1 MVSLL
6 PFALPSSAS
15 PSSPLYPSF
24 WLLFSHTPLLPI
36 LSLPLLTPPNP
47 LCYLPLSDFLYTSLL
62 PRVCVRVVSVK
73 WKAFWSRHSG
83 ILRQPKPCFAILS
96 VPVRSVLPS
105 KKGDT
110 AHSYVPYVQQK
121 PSYMY
126 SQVFHNGTFL
136 AAKWP
141 PIGSWCNQYLQG
153 YILVAM
159 VTINFLFF
167 VAYQAAGWLTSCD
180 CILSGWRRADRTT
193 SCCQNGWVGNIWWMG
208 LLIYMSLVTWADDPT
223 SVFCSS
229 TLLWLMWLLRNE
241 KANNGHFTPHSGD
254 IIYCSDIIRGQR
266 SSIVYSVYFFF
277 NC

>member
-15 PSSPLYPSF
+15 PSSPLDPSF

-36 LSLPLLTPPNP
+36 LSLPLLTPPIP

-126 SQVFHNGTFL
+126 LQVLHNGMFL

-141 PIGSWCNQYLQG
+141 PIGSWSNQCLQG

-159 VTINFLFF
+159 VTIIFLFLWPIRQLDDSHR
-167 VAYQAAGWLTSCD
+167 VTVYCRDGDGRTGLHHAARMG
-180 CILSGWRRADRTT
+180 
-193 SCCQNGWVGNIWWMG
+193 GWV
-208 LLIYMSLVTWADDPT
+208 IYMSLVTWAGNPT
-223 SVFCSS
+223 SV
-229 TLLWLMWLLRNE
+229 
-241 KANNGHFTPHSGD
+241 
-254 IIYCSDIIRGQR
+254 
-266 SSIVYSVYFFF
+266 YSVVLHLSDLYDY
-277 NC
+277 